1 MHKTPSN
8 ALRQAAK
15 QFCREQKVRIIRR
28 RDLNQLTSK
37 VEGKVLCNF
46 GFIHHPRLTAMLPEE
61 KRIFITDY
69 ACDCYEFSDSGSL
82 CSHCTALAMEAF
94 GDGELVYEQ
103 RTNLPGGEFSDGDL
117 PEDGNITVLSD
128 EVDGEGQ
135 RCVEGKA
142 LCSFGFIHHPRLML
156 RGREVADY
164 ACDCYSF
171 VGSNAFCPHCRA
183 LLKLVLGADIPEE
196 TPEEEPV
203 PEEAA
208 PEEIPAEE
216 PAREEAVPE
225 ETPAEEP
232 VQEEA
237 VPEETPAEEPVPEEA
252 APEETPAEEPA
263 REEAVPEET
272 PEEESVQE
280 ESAPAPEAEPWDGRI
295 RTMQVLFGRA
305 LEDGRPVCWYPND
318 TTRVFHPN
326 MGIIGTMGTGK
337 TQLTKSV
344 VTQLCRQRRN
354 NFDGH
359 PLGIL
364 IFDYK
369 GDYNETKPEFVQATG
384 ARVLTPYHLPFNP
397 FSLQGIRRKPMLPI
411 HTANAFTDNIARI
424 YNLGPKQTTTLLG
437 CIISAYQACGIQAA
451 APSTWDRPAP
461 TFDQVYEIYS
471 KDDSIKKNDSLYA
484 AMDHL
489 YKFQILEGD
498 ARRTTSL
505 FELVNGVVVMD
516 LSGYDADIQNL
527 IVAITLELFYSQ
539 MQNSQSSLADK
550 DFRQLTRFIL
560 VDEADNF
567 MSQNFPALKRIL
579 KEGREFGVGTILST
593 QSLRHFGS
601 GDGDYSSY
609 ILSWVVH
616 NVSDLKRSDVDFVFK
631 TSSDPATAEMLYQ
644 GIKSI
649 GKHQSVIKAGNAAP
663 VTVQDTPFW
672 QIAED
677 TAESYLPESEVP
689 EEPEA

>member
-15 QFCREQKVRIIRR
+15 QFCREQKVRIIRC

-46 GFIHHPRLTAMLPEE
+46 GFIHHPRLTAILPEE

-69 ACDCYEFSDSGSL
+69 ACDCYEFIESGSL
-82 CSHCTALAMEAF
+82 CSHCTALAIEAF
-94 GDGELVYEQ
+94 GDGELIYQ
-103 RTNLPGGEFSDGDL
+103 QKTNLPGGELSDGDL
-117 PEDGNITVLSD
+117 PEAGNIAVLSD

-142 LCSFGFIHHPRLML
+142 LCSFGFIHRPRLML
-156 RGREVADY
+156 RAREVVDY

-183 LLKLVLGADIPEE
+183 LMKLVLGADIPEE
-196 TPEEEPV
+196 TPEEESV

-208 PEEIPAEE
+208 QEETSEEE
-216 PAREEAVPE
+216 PA
-225 ETPAEEP
+225 
-232 VQEEA
+232 Q
-237 VPEETPAEEPVPEEA
+237 EEA
-252 APEETPAEEPA
+252 APEETPAEESA
-263 REEAVPEET
+263 QEEAVPEET
-272 PEEESVQE
+272 PEEEPAQE
-280 ESAPAPEAEPWDGRI
+280 EAVPAPEAEPWDGRI
-295 RTMQVLFGRA
+295 RTMQVLFGHA
-305 LEDGRPVCWYPND
+305 LEDGRPICWYPND
-318 TTRVFHPN
+318 TTRIFHPN

-369 GDYNETKPEFVQATG
+369 GDYNETKPEFIQATG
-384 ARVLTPYHLPFNP
+384 ARVFTPYHLPFNP

-424 YNLGPKQTTTLLG
+424 YGLGPKQTTTLLG
-437 CIISAYQACGIQAA
+437 CIISAYQACGIRAA
-451 APSTWDRPAP
+451 DPSTWDRPAP

-489 YKFQILEGD
+489 YQFQILEGD
-498 ARRTTSL
+498 ARCTTSL
-505 FELVNGVVVMD
+505 FELLDGVVVMD

-663 VTVQDTPFW
+663 VTVQDTAFW

-689 EEPEA
+689 EEPPVEIPAEPAEEEPEV

>member
-28 RDLNQLTSK
+28 QDLNQLTSK

-46 GFIHHPRLTAMLPEE
+46 GFIHHPRLTVMLPEE

-94 GDGELVYEQ
+94 DDGELVYEQ

-208 PEEIPAEE
+208 PEETPEEE
-216 PAREEAVPE
+216 PVPEEAAPE

-237 VPEETPAEEPVPEEA
+237 V
-252 APEETPAEEPA
+252 PEETPAEEPA

-437 CIISAYQACGIQAA
+437 YIISAYQACGIQAA

-689 EEPEA
+689 EEPEV

>member
-28 RDLNQLTSK
+28 QDLNQLTSK

-46 GFIHHPRLTAMLPEE
+46 GFIHHPRLTAILPEE

-69 ACDCYEFSDSGSL
+69 ACDCYEFIESGSL
-82 CSHCTALAMEAF
+82 CSHCTALAIEAF
-94 GDGELVYEQ
+94 GDGELIYQ
-103 RTNLPGGEFSDGDL
+103 QKTNLPGGELSDGDL
-117 PEDGNITVLSD
+117 PEAGNIAVLSD

-142 LCSFGFIHHPRLML
+142 LCSFGFIHRPRLML
-156 RGREVADY
+156 RAREVVDY

-183 LLKLVLGADIPEE
+183 LMKLVLGADIPEE
-196 TPEEEPV
+196 TPEEES
-203 PEEAA
+203 
-208 PEEIPAEE
+208 
-216 PAREEAVPE
+216 
-225 ETPAEEP
+225 
-232 VQEEA
+232 
-237 VPEETPAEEPVPEEA
+237 VPEEA
-252 APEETPAEEPA
+252 APEETPAEESAQEEAAPEETSEEEPA
-263 REEAVPEET
+263 QEEAVPEET
-272 PEEESVQE
+272 PEEEPAQE
-280 ESAPAPEAEPWDGRI
+280 EAVPAPEAEPWDGRI
-295 RTMQVLFGRA
+295 RTMQVLFGHA
-305 LEDGRPVCWYPND
+305 LEDGRPICWYPND
-318 TTRVFHPN
+318 TTRIFHPN

-369 GDYNETKPEFVQATG
+369 GDYNETKPEFIQATG
-384 ARVLTPYHLPFNP
+384 ARVFTPYHLPFNP

-424 YNLGPKQTTTLLG
+424 YGLGPKQTTTLLG
-437 CIISAYQACGIQAA
+437 CIISAYQACGIRAA
-451 APSTWDRPAP
+451 DPSTWDRPAP

-489 YKFQILEGD
+489 YQFQILEGD
-498 ARRTTSL
+498 ARCTTSL
-505 FELVNGVVVMD
+505 FELLDGVVVMD

-663 VTVQDTPFW
+663 VTVQDTAFW

-689 EEPEA
+689 EEPPVEIPAEPAEEEPEV

>member
-28 RDLNQLTSK
+28 QDLNQLTSK

-46 GFIHHPRLTAMLPEE
+46 GFIHHPRLTAILPEE

-69 ACDCYEFSDSGSL
+69 ACDCYEFIESGSL
-82 CSHCTALAMEAF
+82 CSHCTALAIEAF
-94 GDGELVYEQ
+94 GDGELIYQ
-103 RTNLPGGEFSDGDL
+103 QKTNLPGGELSDGDL
-117 PEDGNITVLSD
+117 PEAGNIAVLSD
-128 EVDGEGQ
+128 KVDGEGQ

-142 LCSFGFIHHPRLML
+142 LCSFGFIHRPRLML
-156 RGREVADY
+156 RAREVVDY

-183 LLKLVLGADIPEE
+183 LMKLVLGADIPEE
-196 TPEEEPV
+196 IPEEEP
-203 PEEAA
+203 A
-208 PEEIPAEE
+208 
-216 PAREEAVPE
+216 
-225 ETPAEEP
+225 
-232 VQEEA
+232 Q
-237 VPEETPAEEPVPEEA
+237 
-252 APEETPAEEPA
+252 
-263 REEAVPEET
+263 EEAVPEET
-272 PEEESVQE
+272 PEEEPAQE
-280 ESAPAPEAEPWDGRI
+280 EAVPAPEAEPWDGRI
-295 RTMQVLFGRA
+295 RTMQVLFGHA
-305 LEDGRPVCWYPND
+305 LEDGRPICWYPND
-318 TTRVFHPN
+318 TTRIFHPN

-369 GDYNETKPEFVQATG
+369 GDYNETKPEFIQATG
-384 ARVLTPYHLPFNP
+384 ARVFTPYHLPFNP

-424 YNLGPKQTTTLLG
+424 YGLGPKQTTTLLG
-437 CIISAYQACGIQAA
+437 CIISAYQACGIRAA
-451 APSTWDRPAP
+451 DPSTWDRPAP

-489 YKFQILEGD
+489 YQFQILEGD
-498 ARRTTSL
+498 ARCTTSL
-505 FELVNGVVVMD
+505 FELLDGVVVMD

-663 VTVQDTPFW
+663 MTVQDTAFW

-689 EEPEA
+689 EEPPVEIPAEPAEEEPEV

>member
-28 RDLNQLTSK
+28 QDLNQLTSK

-46 GFIHHPRLTAMLPEE
+46 GFIHHPRLTAILPEE

-69 ACDCYEFSDSGSL
+69 ACDCYEFIESGSL
-82 CSHCTALAMEAF
+82 CSHCTALAIEAF
-94 GDGELVYEQ
+94 GDGELIYQ
-103 RTNLPGGEFSDGDL
+103 QKTNLPGGELSDGDL
-117 PEDGNITVLSD
+117 PEAGNIAVLSD

-142 LCSFGFIHHPRLML
+142 LCSFGFIHRPRLML
-156 RGREVADY
+156 RAREVVDY

-183 LLKLVLGADIPEE
+183 LMKLVLGADIPEE

-203 PEEAA
+203 
-208 PEEIPAEE
+208 
-216 PAREEAVPE
+216 
-225 ETPAEEP
+225 
-232 VQEEA
+232 QEEA
-237 VPEETPAEEPVPEEA
+237 V
-252 APEETPAEEPA
+252 
-263 REEAVPEET
+263 
-272 PEEESVQE
+272 
-280 ESAPAPEAEPWDGRI
+280 PAPEAEPWDGRI
-295 RTMQVLFGRA
+295 RTMQVLFGHA
-305 LEDGRPVCWYPND
+305 LEDGRPICWYPND
-318 TTRVFHPN
+318 TTRIFHPN

-369 GDYNETKPEFVQATG
+369 GDYNETKPEFIQATG
-384 ARVLTPYHLPFNP
+384 ARVFTPYHLPFNP

-424 YNLGPKQTTTLLG
+424 YGLGPKQTTTLLG
-437 CIISAYQACGIQAA
+437 CIISAYQACGIRAA
-451 APSTWDRPAP
+451 DPSTWDRPAP

-489 YKFQILEGD
+489 YQFQILEGD
-498 ARRTTSL
+498 ARCTTSL
-505 FELVNGVVVMD
+505 FELLDGVVVMD

-663 VTVQDTPFW
+663 VTVQDTAFW

-689 EEPEA
+689 EEPPVEIPAEPAEEEPEV